1 MQNASQL
8 FCVQWHPLIQKQNIK
23 KLLSPENCWIFLWTT
38 SVTIFVVLPQS
49 AIWRAIALQR
59 PDRSILPWL
68 MFLPLAWTHPYTTS
82 VKTCLHT
89 QYRKHVDLFYPMMLQ
104 QDSKLQSFAE
114 REFSVCALSLW
125 LLSGDSK
132 AIQGTGAI
140 LNQAINCPFG
150 TVIAHASCR
159 VVCLAGSFL
168 RYNKWE
174 AFDIGQ
180 CWTRLYIGHLY

>member
-1 MQNASQL
+1 MTSSYKRKLSRNN
-8 FCVQWHPLIQKQNIK
+8 FCK
-23 KLLSPENCWIFLWTT
+23 KNCRIFLWTT

-82 VKTCLHT
+82 VNFI

-159 VVCLAGSFL
+159 VVCLWDIFGCIYIFGYIWNGICSYFL
-168 RYNKWE
+168 R
-174 AFDIGQ
+174 DGLS
-180 CWTRLYIGHLY
+180 CWFFS